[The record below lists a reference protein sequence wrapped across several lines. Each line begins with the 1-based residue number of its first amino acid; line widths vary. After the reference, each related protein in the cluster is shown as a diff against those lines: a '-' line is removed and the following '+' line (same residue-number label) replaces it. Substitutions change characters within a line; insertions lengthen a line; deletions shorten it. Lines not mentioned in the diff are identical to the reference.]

1 MIDSKLDKNAFKLN
15 INQVYLNLLRRS
27 ILCEAK

>member
-15 INQVYLNLLRRS
+15 INQVYLNLLRHS
-27 ILCEAK
+27 ILREAK